1 MEVEAKVI
9 RSIRKLQAIAREA
22 VHDWKTQA
30 QPGQAFARRRVQAHN
45 WLRLMMRAWKE
56 EAGSTAAARKGGEAM
71 RTEGERRRAATVAI
85 GAASSVG
92 ERAVCEAAYE
102 KEIQANASKGTG
114 TMEKKKANKQLER
127 WQRRIKVLLT
137 YMRLISAPRSRG
149 RKRWRIMRTYVKAEK
164 ERRAREE
171 EGARRAAELERI
183 REQRGNLPC
192 AATRRNDKQPTKRL
206 VTKDSRGQKQ
216 KWNGGF
222 THTRSRLGERMMEQL
237 TRLVEEARRAAAEGI
252 RRRNDGDG

>member
-1 MEVEAKVI
+1 
-9 RSIRKLQAIAREA
+9 
-22 VHDWKTQA
+22 
-30 QPGQAFARRRVQAHN
+30 
-45 WLRLMMRAWKE
+45 
-56 EAGSTAAARKGGEAM
+56 
-71 RTEGERRRAATVAI
+71 
-85 GAASSVG
+85 
-92 ERAVCEAAYE
+92 
-102 KEIQANASKGTG
+102 
-114 TMEKKKANKQLER
+114 MEKKKANKQLER

-171 EGARRAAELERI
+171 EGARRTAELERI
-183 REQRGNLPC
+183 REQRGDLPC
-192 AATRRNDKQPTKRL
+192 AATRRNSTQPTKRL

-216 KWNGGF
+216 MKWNGGF